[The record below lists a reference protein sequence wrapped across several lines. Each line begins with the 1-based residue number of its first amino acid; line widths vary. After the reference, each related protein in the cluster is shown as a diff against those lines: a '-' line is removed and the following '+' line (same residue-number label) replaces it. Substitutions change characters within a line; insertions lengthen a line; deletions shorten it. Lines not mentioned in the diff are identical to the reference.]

1 MNIESFQF
9 QIREIRARHHCP
21 LEACREVFEFIQ
33 LILHQLDGSPI
44 ESEFKRALR
53 DELDSAF
60 RGLQNVLR
68 S

>member
-1 MNIESFQF
+1 M
-9 QIREIRARHHCP
+9 
-21 LEACREVFEFIQ
+21 EACREVFEFIQ

-60 RGLQNVLR
+60 RGLQNALR